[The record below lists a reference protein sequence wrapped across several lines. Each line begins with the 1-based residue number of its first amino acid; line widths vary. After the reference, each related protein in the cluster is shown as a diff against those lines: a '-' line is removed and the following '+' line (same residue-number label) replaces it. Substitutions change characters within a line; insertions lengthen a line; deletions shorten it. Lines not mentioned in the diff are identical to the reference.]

1 MGRARTGTG
10 RPNMRQLVRWVKSGG
25 SERRVRVA
33 LRRRRPPQASHFPG
47 DAQGSMAPR
56 IA

>member
-1 MGRARTGTG
+1 MGIARTGTG
-10 RPNMRQLVRWVKSGG
+10 RPNMRQLVHWVKSGG

-33 LRRRRPPQASHFPG
+33 LRRRRPPQASRLFG
-47 DAQGSMAPR
+47 DAHGSMAPR